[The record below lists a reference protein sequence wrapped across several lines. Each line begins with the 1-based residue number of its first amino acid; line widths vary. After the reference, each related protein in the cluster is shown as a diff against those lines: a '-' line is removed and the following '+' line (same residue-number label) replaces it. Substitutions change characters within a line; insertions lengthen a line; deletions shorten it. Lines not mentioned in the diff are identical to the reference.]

1 MLFLLLRI
9 AYKFRMGKRK
19 IALLTMH
26 QVKNYGSV
34 LQTLATQT
42 IFESYNYDVEVIDYR
57 RNWETPWGY
66 WFCIPEK
73 NIKDVLRQLMYFP
86 SKVIQYFVF
95 RKFLRQYIK
104 LTHKVYTCSDD
115 FKKYPVQADVFCT
128 GSDQVWN
135 SGWNHGVIEEYY
147 LSFTDSPNKIAY
159 AASIGN
165 IEIDNNEIEKIRP
178 YLKKYKYITVR
189 EKSAVELINS
199 MIEGEA
205 RLVLDPTLQLSR
217 IDWEKLID
225 CRKRKEAN
233 YVLLIQLNRNHE
245 FDDFAVEFAKRHNK
259 KLLRLC
265 LRVDQMILPGKP
277 VIIPK
282 VENYVNLI
290 KYADFVLTDSFHAVS
305 FSLNFNKQFL
315 CVLPST
321 YSTRLKS
328 ILDLT
333 MLTSR
338 IVDNYE
344 VYDYMQIDYEKV
356 NPIIDSARQNS
367 TKYIN
372 YMLNEINY

>member
-1 MLFLLLRI
+1 M
-9 AYKFRMGKRK
+9 KKRK

-34 LQTLATQT
+34 LQTLATKAL
-42 IFESYNYDVEVIDYR
+42 FESYDYNVEVIDFR
-57 RNWETPWGY
+57 RKWETPFGY

-73 NIKDVLRQLMYFP
+73 NAKDVLRQIMYFP

-95 RKFLRQYIK
+95 GRFLKDYIK
-104 LTHKVYTCSDD
+104 LTPNVYTCAND
-115 FKKYPVQADVFCT
+115 FKKYPIQADVFCT

-159 AASIGN
+159 AASIGKN
-165 IEIDNNEIEKIRP
+165 EIDNFEKEQVIP

-189 EKSAVELINS
+189 EKSSVELINS
-199 MIEGEA
+199 MIGDGA
-205 RLVLDPTLQLSR
+205 QLVLDPTLQITR
-217 IDWEKLID
+217 ANWEELID
-225 CRKRKEAN
+225 CRKRIRSN

-245 FDDFAVEFAKRHNK
+245 FDEYAIKFAKKHNK
-259 KLLRLC
+259 NLLRLC
-265 LRVDQMILPGKP
+265 LRVDQMVLPGKS

-282 VENYVNLI
+282 VEDYINLI
-290 KYADFVLTDSFHAVS
+290 KYADFVLTDSFHAIS
-305 FSLNFNKQFL
+305 FSLNFGKQFL

-333 MLTSR
+333 MLTNR
-338 IVDNYE
+338 IVENYQ
-344 VYDYMQIDYEKV
+344 VYDYTPIDYERV
-356 NPIIDSARQNS
+356 NSIIDLARQTS
-367 TKYIN
+367 KKYIDC
-372 YMLNEINY
+372 MLEEINQQ